1 MTLKNNIKTID
12 MLIDDNFGK
21 KGEKERVVFEKEFI
35 DFKVGYLIKEAR
47 LKKGL
52 TQKDLADRIG
62 LNKSYISK
70 IENNVKEVRLSNL
83 QRIIEVGLGGNL
95 ELKVNF

>member
-1 MTLKNNIKTID
+1 MKMNNNTKSLD
-12 MLIDDNFGK
+12 MLIEDNFGK
-21 KGEKERVVFEKEFI
+21 KGEKERVVFEKEYI

-52 TQKDLADRIG
+52 TQKELADKIG

-70 IENNVKEVRLSNL
+70 IENNVKEIRLSNL
-83 QRIIEVGLGGNL
+83 QRIVEVGLGGNL
-95 ELKVNF
+95 ELKVKF